1 MIRYIG
7 AHFTCAVTT
16 YNNIFLFVD
25 DMSSSNVSLPNL
37 DDIYNRYPIGWF
49 FNVYINTTALSVL
62 GISTKNVRIPHESE
76 IKGKR

>member
-1 MIRYIG
+1 M
-7 AHFTCAVTT
+7 
-16 YNNIFLFVD
+16 
-25 DMSSSNVSLPNL
+25 SLPNL

-49 FNVYINTTALSVL
+49 FNVYIKTTALSVL